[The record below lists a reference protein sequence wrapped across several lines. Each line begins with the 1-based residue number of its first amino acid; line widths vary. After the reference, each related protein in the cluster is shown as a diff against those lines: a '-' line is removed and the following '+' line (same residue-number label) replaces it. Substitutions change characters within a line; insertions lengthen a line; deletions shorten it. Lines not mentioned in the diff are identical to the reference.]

1 MLLGYI
7 GPVMG
12 YLDQRAE
19 LRDET
24 ARLTLLERERDGFKE
39 QLAALDQPA
48 VLEARA
54 RALGLIEP
62 GEKAYLVRGSLDPP
76 PAQPAGHDDG
86 GPLGWLTG
94 IF

>member
-1 MLLGYI
+1 VLLGYI

-24 ARLTLLERERDGFKE
+24 ARLATLERERDGFKE

-62 GEKAYLVRGSLDPP
+62 GEKAYLVRGNLDPP
-76 PAQPAGHDDG
+76 PATSAGHDDG
-86 GPLGWLTG
+86 GPLGWLSG

>member
-1 MLLGYI
+1 
-7 GPVMG
+7 
-12 YLDQRAE
+12 
-19 LRDET
+19 
-24 ARLTLLERERDGFKE
+24 
-39 QLAALDQPA
+39 

-62 GEKAYLVRGSLDPP
+62 GEKAYLVRGRLDPP
-76 PAQPAGHDDG
+76 PAKGGGGDDG